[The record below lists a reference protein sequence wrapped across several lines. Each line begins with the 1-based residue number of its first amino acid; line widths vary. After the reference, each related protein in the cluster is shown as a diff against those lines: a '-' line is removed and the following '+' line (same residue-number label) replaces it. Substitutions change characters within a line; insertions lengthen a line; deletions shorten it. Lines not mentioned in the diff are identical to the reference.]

1 VHRLTAA
8 QFQGEVVAVEHAV
21 RAEYA
26 WDAGVAIGH
35 YLAGLREGRILGR
48 SCRRCRRVLVPP
60 RMFCEACFRP
70 TNEWV
75 DVGQTGTVATF
86 SICHVSWDM
95 QPLDVPELPAVVHLD
110 GASAGMGILHK
121 LGNVRP
127 EQVVMGMPVRAV
139 WKPPAE
145 RTGSIL
151 DIRFWEP
158 IDPVGGQPASSDAG
172 SVSALAEPRGPER
185 DAEVAPSPAEPPGPE
200 GA

>member
-1 VHRLTAA
+1 VNAQGPGGPLAPHPAHRLTSA
-8 QFQGEVVAVEHAV
+8 QFRDEVVAVEHAV

-26 WDAGVAIGH
+26 WDAGVAIGR

-60 RMFCEACFRP
+60 RMFCEGCFRP
-70 TNEWV
+70 TDEWV
-75 DVGQTGTVATF
+75 DVGQTGVVATY

-95 QPLDVPELPAVVHLD
+95 QPLDVPELPAVIRID
-110 GASAGMGILHK
+110 GASSGMGILHK
-121 LGNVRP
+121 LGNVSP
-127 EQVVMGMPVRAV
+127 GGVTTGMRVRAV
-139 WKPPAE
+139 WKLPEE

-158 IDPVGGQPASSDAG
+158 APEASA
-172 SVSALAEPRGPER
+172 R
-185 DAEVAPSPAEPPGPE
+185 VAGPE